1 MHTDILGSEAYWL
14 HSILINEDGMF
25 AGQKKNAVELLWYK
39 QRLYSFP
46 VALTYAAVV
55 KETKTLNRCFEGLPA
70 FDLAIKL
77 YPILSDFGFIR
88 TALSE

>member
-1 MHTDILGSEAYWL
+1 L